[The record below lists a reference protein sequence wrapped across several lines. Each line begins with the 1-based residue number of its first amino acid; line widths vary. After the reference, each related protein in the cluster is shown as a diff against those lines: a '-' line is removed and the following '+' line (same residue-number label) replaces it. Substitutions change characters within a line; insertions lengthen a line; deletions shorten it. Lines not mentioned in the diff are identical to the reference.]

1 MPNTVCLARLSRLRQ
16 TIFFISS
23 LIGGGG
29 GGWARLLLSVCV
41 YLDWDLERGEGHFWY
56 VSCMQKL
63 RPVLA
68 KFRTCL
74 NLASPKHPPCCF
86 KCNQGLYLY
95 KF

>member
-41 YLDWDLERGEGHFWY
+41 FGLGLGEGGGPCLVRQLH
-56 VSCMQKL
+56 
-63 RPVLA
+63 A
-68 KFRTCL
+68 K
-74 NLASPKHPPCCF
+74 ASPSF
-86 KCNQGLYLY
+86 SQI
-95 KF
+95 

>member
-1 MPNTVCLARLSRLRQ
+1 MGGPACY
-16 TIFFISS
+16 S
-23 LIGGGG
+23 L
-29 GGWARLLLSVCV
+29 CV

-95 KF
+95 KFQNVAYALYKTR